1 MPTPRTIS
9 KSPRQIMTTSLLPLL
24 LWASPWPEPTTRPSA
39 EARRTQSIELEDQAR
54 EQTEQDHAKGAAA
67 LFLQA
72 VRADPSNIDAWCG
85 LGETSDRAGDLG
97 GAVRVLRAL
106 ARLGCKRC
114 VECVLHTASWPSA
127 DKPELKA
134 ASERIVYGDARL
146 GARALALGDA
156 IKRKQVDAV
165 LAMTAAQVRWSESC
179 RDCEDSGPKRR
190 VLDRRAF
197 ERWLRELFEE
207 YQEHDAGAVP
217 PVWRCRAGCC
227 AAEWPSFSDTSHN
240 LIRECFDAAGK
251 LSAMDWRLG

>member
-1 MPTPRTIS
+1 
-9 KSPRQIMTTSLLPLL
+9 MTTWLLPFFL
-24 LWASPWPEPTTRPSA
+24 LWASPAPEPTTRPSPR
-39 EARRTQSIELEDQAR
+39 ARRTESIELEDQAR
-54 EQTEQDHAKGAAA
+54 ARANQDDAKGAAD

-72 VRADPSNIDAWCG
+72 VRADPNNLDAWCG
-85 LGETSDRAGDLG
+85 LGEASDRAGDLS

-127 DKPELKA
+127 GKPELKA
-134 ASERIVYGDARL
+134 ATERIALGDAQL

-165 LAMTAAQVRWSESC
+165 LALAAAHVRWTDRCPE
-179 RDCEDSGPKRR
+179 CEPSGWPKRR
-190 VLDRRAF
+190 VLDRRALK
-197 ERWLRELFEE
+197 RWLRDLFEE
-207 YQEHDAGAVP
+207 SDSGAVP

-227 AAEWPSFSDTSHN
+227 AAEWPSFSDTSH
-240 LIRECFDAAGK
+240 LLVRECFDAAGK